1 MDTRRQSN
9 GKEGTNAGRRQWAN
23 GVESRLL
30 DNTLRTLEDVDFNP
44 LENRDRQ
51 KLDEG
56 DELRGRR
63 YSEKERQGNESPT
76 WVLSDM
82 LQLFGALKGQDE
94 RDIVERG
101 NALVDLLSNNQQLK
115 DDLAIVVFVNKIQ
128 FMLVHSVSEVR
139 ALGYRLLRYAVTDF
153 KSLCV
158 LVQCR
163 VLVFITLTMTGDV
176 SITEREQALCLVR
189 KFLHIYRGVNCL
201 SVGVVKSIIA
211 VIEVDEFSD
220 HQMADFQKVCF
231 ETLCEMTVIKP
242 RLAFQS
248 GAIRLLISTI
258 MDGELI
264 WATDSF
270 LVLTRILGSG
280 KSRKYVRNGYDFR
293 SLISVF
299 SENPSTQGDRF
310 HLRKAQ
316 KIAFIITI
324 LLKNWSG
331 LIGLS
336 HNSFEILRDIIL
348 VLKSE
353 NYQMQDIVFD
363 ILLDVLRVRP
373 LPWLESSSIGESIR
387 ILKKKNNSKFS
398 YTFEYGSLNPHSFE
412 ENFINHYLGLLTF
425 FFIKNGAI
433 KILVEIIEQ
442 GNRSDLI
449 VDKATLL
456 LTHLHNLASKLL
468 PGDLVDE
475 KLLLPPIIHDK
486 VLHTLIYKVE
496 RCTRMSFTPGL
507 YQVKPIMNY
516 LKNVN
521 VDHNY
526 IVDDTSFKRL
536 LVNTKVL
543 AIKEFG
549 SWNWSLVSVMILGP
563 IRNPE
568 RFSELLEKSPKFMKR
583 VMSFYR
589 PFKYRFS
596 RISNKSRHAKK
607 YISVGCQLLESLLS
621 FSTGVKYLSS
631 NKLLMQIAEAF
642 AQVNP
647 FSGVSAVDPILG
659 KHRLESTVSGG
670 YLKFIGVLSSN
681 RFGVQL
687 LEQWQFIQLFHDIV
701 LDSAT
706 SDTNNY
712 LLSNLFTFLDYTVS
726 DQFKLLLEKA
736 LSVGNVKIRQFII
749 EKVLVRLARI
759 NGCEYF
765 AMKILLNEMYD
776 IDDSLCSKAV
786 KLLYEL
792 LGVSDDNI
800 LDYVAQRKPSPL
812 ILSKYE
818 NGRSVLLTL
827 MKNSKGIKFLVEAK
841 YVDGEFERWLNLP
854 AFQYVSAIEN
864 MFSLKLMPYFVHFN
878 SEDKY
883 SIHFF
888 NSLLATEEGVN
899 YFYNRMQKGYLED
912 LVRSIEELSMKVEDE
927 NNSNNDDAADHDA
940 DLEGYSNSIYKLKQN
955 LWIVGTI
962 ASSDYGIQLL
972 DSLKIDF
979 DNTIVRKMVSLF
991 DLSNNWEIRGVAFYQ
1006 LGRIANT
1013 MEGIEILDEVN
1024 WCSVLDEFSNPL
1036 RLSYPKDILTK
1047 DIFGIE
1053 VENPYQSV
1061 LCDVRFEYQDETFS
1075 AEKVFEDIDDDEMRD
1090 EIYLNEK
1097 VLNLVKYVSSFLNK
1111 IVRTATKQLNYIKKT
1126 YPEIF
1131 ENIHLFLKILL
1142 TVDKGNYKY
1151 SARKFIF
1158 SLFNGT
1164 NVKDN
1169 LLKKTKKVLK

>member
-1 MDTRRQSN
+1 MDSRGQSN
-9 GKEGTNAGRRQWAN
+9 AKEGRSTERRERAN
-23 GVESRLL
+23 DGETRVRDSTLL
-30 DNTLRTLEDVDFNP
+30 TLEDVDFNP
-44 LENRDRQ
+44 LENRERQ

-56 DELRGRR
+56 DEVRGSR
-63 YSEKERQGNESPT
+63 YREGERQGNESPT

-101 NALVDLLSNNQQLK
+101 NALVELLSNNQQLK
-115 DDLAIVVFVNKIQ
+115 NDLAIVVFVNKIQ
-128 FMLVHSVSEVR
+128 FMLVHNVSEVR

-163 VLVFITLTMTGDV
+163 VLVFITLTMTGDA
-176 SITEREQALCLVR
+176 SITEREQALCLIR
-189 KFLHIYRGVNCL
+189 QFLHINRGVDCL
-201 SVGVVKSIIA
+201 SAGVVKSIIA

-220 HQMADFQKVCF
+220 PHMGDFQKVCF

-242 RLAFQS
+242 QLAFQS
-248 GAIRLLISTI
+248 GAIRLLMSTV
-258 MDGELI
+258 MDGELA

-270 LVLTRILGSG
+270 VVLTRILGSA

-293 SLISVF
+293 SLIAVF

-310 HLRKAQ
+310 QQRKAQ

-324 LLKNWSG
+324 LLKNWNG
-331 LIGLS
+331 FIGLS
-336 HNSFEILRDIIL
+336 HNSFDILRDLIL

-353 NYQMQDIVFD
+353 NYLMEDIVFD
-363 ILLDVLRVRP
+363 VLLDVLRVRP
-373 LPWLESSSIGESIR
+373 LPWLESSSIGETIR
-387 ILKKKNNSKFS
+387 ILKKKNDSKFS
-398 YTFEYGSLNPHSFE
+398 YAFEYGSLNPRSFE
-412 ENFINHYLGLLTF
+412 ANFINHYLGLLTF
-425 FFIKNGAI
+425 FLIKNGAI
-433 KILVEIIEQ
+433 KILVEIIEE

-468 PGDLVDE
+468 PSDLVDE
-475 KLLLPPIIHDK
+475 KLLLPPIIHEK

-496 RCTRMSFTPGL
+496 KCTRMSFTPGS
-507 YQVKPIMNY
+507 YPVKPILNY
-516 LKNVN
+516 LKNLN
-521 VDHNY
+521 VEHNY

-536 LVNTKVL
+536 LLNTKVL
-543 AIKEFG
+543 AIKEFA

-621 FSTGVKYLSS
+621 FSAGVKYLSS
-631 NKLLMQIAEAF
+631 NKLLMQIAETF

-659 KHRLESTVSGG
+659 KHRLESTISGG

-687 LEQWQFIQLFHDIV
+687 LEQWQFIQLFHDII

-712 LLSNLFTFLDYTVS
+712 LLLNLFNFFDYTVS

-736 LSVGNVKIRQFII
+736 VSVGNLKIRQFIV
-749 EKVLVRLARI
+749 EKLLVRLAKT

-765 AMKILLNEMYD
+765 AIKILLNGIYD
-776 IDDSLCSKAV
+776 IDDCLCAKCV

-800 LDYVAQRKPSPL
+800 LDYVAQLKPLPL

-818 NGRSVLLTL
+818 HGRSILLTL
-827 MKNSKGIKFLVEAK
+827 MRNSKGIKFLVEAK
-841 YVDGEFERWLNLP
+841 YVDGEFERWLNLS
-854 AFQYVSAIEN
+854 ASRYVSAIES

-888 NSLLATEEGVN
+888 NSLLLTEVGVN
-899 YFYNRMQKGYLED
+899 YFHDRVQTSYLED
-912 LVRSIEELSMKVEDE
+912 LVKSIEELSMKIEDE
-927 NNSNNDDAADHDA
+927 NHGNNVDSVDHDA
-940 DLEGYSNSIYKLKQN
+940 DLEGYSDSIFKLKRN

-962 ASSDYGIQLL
+962 ASSNYGIQLL

-979 DNTIVRKMVSLF
+979 DNSVIRKMVSLF

-1013 MEGIEILDEVN
+1013 MEGIEILDELN
-1024 WCSVLDEFSNPL
+1024 WCSVFDEFSNPL
-1036 RLSYPKDILTK
+1036 RLSYPKDILER
-1047 DIFGIE
+1047 DIFGIV

-1061 LCDVRFEYQDETFS
+1061 LRDVRFEHQDEFFS
-1075 AEKVFEDIDDDEMRD
+1075 PEEVFEDIDDDEMRD
-1090 EIYLNEK
+1090 ETYLNEK
-1097 VLNLVKYVSSFLNK
+1097 VLNLVKYISSFLNK

-1131 ENIHLFLKILL
+1131 ENIHLFLKVLF
-1142 TVDKGNYKY
+1142 TVDEGNYKY
-1151 SARKFIF
+1151 SARNFIF

-1164 NVKDN
+1164 NVRDN
-1169 LLKKTKKVLK
+1169 LLKKTRKVLK